1 LASQFD
7 IHSKELFMNTIFRFA
22 YLALCILLAACGT
35 AQKLPADTAG
45 PSKRIGVVSQIGDSL
60 NKQFIGVTVFG
71 NTRDRQDISTW
82 KLDALYEEQLAD
94 AVKTAFKAE
103 TVLLSDVRAEFAG
116 VNSLTGPWSAPAF
129 WGPNFE
135 VIADI
140 TKRTCQAK
148 GLDAIV
154 VVAKWTSQ
162 DILSGTN
169 QVLEGVGIFGR
180 RGIATAHVLAKLGY
194 MDCRSGKAMAESR
207 VLKAAT
213 ATNSSFA
220 KRVVASPLD
229 AEFGESPYTTWTRA
243 DKARIWEVF
252 GSLPSSAWLPTLQEM
267 LPTQ

>member
-1 LASQFD
+1 MD
-7 IHSKELFMNTIFRFA
+7 ILFRFT

-35 AQKLPADTAG
+35 TQRLPADAAG
-45 PSKRIGVVSQIGDSL
+45 PSKRIGVVSQVGDSL

-71 NTRDRQDISTW
+71 NTRDLQDISTW

-140 TKRTCQAK
+140 TKRICQAK
-148 GLDAIV
+148 GLDAIL

-162 DILSGTN
+162 DFLGGTN
-169 QVLEGVGIFGR
+169 QVLEGVGIHSR

-207 VLKAAT
+207 LLKAAAPT
-213 ATNSSFA
+213 GGAFS
-220 KRVVASPLD
+220 KRAVAAPID
-229 AEFGESPYTTWTRA
+229 AEFGANPYTTWTRA

-252 GSLPSSAWLPTLQEM
+252 GSLPSTAWLPTLQEM
-267 LPTQ
+267 LPTP